1 MENNNLAQKIKELR
15 NRKGFS
21 QEELS
26 EKTGLSIQIIQRI
39 ENGEEEPRG
48 YSLKQLAT
56 VLEVSPDELIDR
68 RIQEE
73 TDFLVRFNLSA
84 LSFILS
90 PILGIVIPLIIWNS
104 KKDKIQGLN
113 ELAKAL
119 LNYQI
124 TWTIL
129 IFIGSVIM
137 TVFLTFA
144 FLKSGGA
151 KVDLLFAGPMSSIF
165 FIGIMYLF
173 NLTIIII
180 NSIRISKRKTAKYYP
195 KIHFLK

>member
-1 MENNNLAQKIKELR
+1 MKNNNSARKIKELR

-26 EKTGLSIQIIQRI
+26 EKTGISLQTIQRI

-48 YSLKQLAT
+48 DSLKRLAT
-56 VLEVSPDELIDR
+56 VLEVSPDEIVDWT
-68 RIQEE
+68 IQGKI
-73 TDFLVRFNLSA
+73 DFLVYFNLSA
-84 LSFILS
+84 LSFMIF
-90 PILGIVIPLIIWNS
+90 PIFGIVIPVIIWIY

-124 TWTIL
+124 TWTIFL
-129 IFIGSVIM
+129 FIGSVIM
-137 TVFLTFA
+137 TSFLTFA

-151 KVDLLFAGPMSSIF
+151 KADSSFARPIFSLLF
-165 FIGIMYLF
+165 IGVMYLF